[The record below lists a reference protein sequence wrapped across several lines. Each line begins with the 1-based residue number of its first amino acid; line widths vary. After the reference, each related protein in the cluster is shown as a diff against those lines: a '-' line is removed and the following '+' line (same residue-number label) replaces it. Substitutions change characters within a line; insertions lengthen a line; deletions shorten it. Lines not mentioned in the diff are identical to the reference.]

1 MVFPLDLILFLYP
14 ASSCIHLSECFLQIT
29 SAFTQQVPYS
39 RKTLWKTTRS
49 FSLPSQTWVWATTS
63 CIARRSRTLWNLSSP
78 TTPFRL
84 CRKVSCPPTPTPP
97 QWCFFSFFFF
107 LLAGSPLSA
116 GSISVLSR
124 LVWQSGG
131 MCDVCLSMS
140 WLLWFLSGWD
150 EHGNAVGEM
159 MSHMGC
165 DALVHRRPCVCDA
178 TCKSVAVV
186 TGNK

>member
-29 SAFTQQVPYS
+29 SAFPQQVPYS

-63 CIARRSRTLWNLSSP
+63 CIARRSHTLWNLSSP

-97 QWCFFSFFFF
+97 QWCFFFLSFFFF
-107 LLAGSPLSA
+107 WL
-116 GSISVLSR
+116 
-124 LVWQSGG
+124 
-131 MCDVCLSMS
+131 D
-140 WLLWFLSGWD
+140 LLWVPGAYLYSVVSCDSQAGGVMFACQCPDCSGFCRAGMNMEMRW
-150 EHGNAVGEM
+150 ERWWVTWAVMRWCTGVRAFVM
-159 MSHMGC
+159 PPAR
-165 DALVHRRPCVCDA
+165 ALL
-178 TCKSVAVV
+178 
-186 TGNK
+186 